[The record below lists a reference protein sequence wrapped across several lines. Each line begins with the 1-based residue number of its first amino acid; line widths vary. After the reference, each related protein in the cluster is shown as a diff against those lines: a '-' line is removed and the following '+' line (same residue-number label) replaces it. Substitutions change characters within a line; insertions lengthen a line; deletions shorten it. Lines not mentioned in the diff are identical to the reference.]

1 MNTEFG
7 RTLKPVAIQQSMIR
21 PIMILFFIEF
31 SPDYNMSKN
40 ANAVPAE
47 WVMVHWWTIKRNP
60 MVVIVIM
67 TVGVHL

>member
-1 MNTEFG
+1 
-7 RTLKPVAIQQSMIR
+7 MIR